1 MVDNIDKL
9 NNNYF
14 LNKIVKNFFVIGLSE
29 TNNGKIKYK
38 DEDNTAL
45 KFVQNID
52 IIKKNMMINVDK
64 VGNENVKWYISLFY
78 KVNSLKKK

>member
-9 NNNYF
+9 SNNYF

-29 TNNGKIKYK
+29 TNNAKIKYK

>member
-9 NNNYF
+9 SNNYF

-29 TNNGKIKYK
+29 TNNAKIKYK

-64 VGNENVKWYISLFY
+64 VGNENVKWYILLF
-78 KVNSLKKK
+78 